1 VQRVDAPLHMLE
13 VQTVRE
19 LIVAGPEGPPHLS
32 AASGLV
38 QVGGR
43 AFVVADDENHLGVF
57 DLSNSEPGRL
67 IRLFDEELPL
77 PHKARKAAKA
87 DCEALLVLPAFGHY
101 PCGALMAM
109 GSGSRR
115 SRQRAALV
123 ALAASGEP
131 QGPTRTIDLAP
142 LLEPL
147 RDLIPD
153 LNVEGAFL
161 QGETLCLLQRGN
173 GRPAI
178 NARIDLSWR
187 HVQAWLAAAG
197 PAPRPTSITPFS
209 LGAID
214 GVPLTFTDGAALP
227 GGDWLFSAA
236 AEDTSDTYLD
246 GFCAGSAIGI
256 VDSGGTV
263 RTLKQLSLTCKV
275 EGIAASATV
284 HSIDLL
290 LVTDADDRS
299 QPALLLSASMPRCTF
314 NTTHRPTA
322 SPPAPHTASPPATP
336 ARDESFGA
344 APAAR
349 RRAR

>member
-1 VQRVDAPLHMLE
+1 MLE

-19 LIVAGPEGPPHLS
+19 LSVAGTEGLFHLS

-38 QVGGR
+38 KVGSR
-43 AFVVADDENHLGVF
+43 VFVVADDENHLGLF

-67 IRLFDEELPL
+67 VRLFEGELPL
-77 PHKARKAAKA
+77 HHKARKAAKA

-109 GSGSRR
+109 GSGSRP

-123 ALAASGEP
+123 ALDSAGEV
-131 QGPTRTIDLAP
+131 QGPTRAVDLAP

-147 RDLIPD
+147 HDLVPD
-153 LNVEGAFL
+153 LNIEGAFL

-173 GRPAI
+173 GRSAI

-187 HVQAWLAAAG
+187 HVQAWLAVAG
-197 PAPRPTSITPFS
+197 PAPRPISITPFS

-256 VDSGGTV
+256 VDAGGTV
-263 RTLKQLSLTCKV
+263 RTLEQLSLTCKI
-275 EGIAASATV
+275 EGIAASATDN
-284 HSIDLL
+284 SIDLL

-299 QPALLLSASMPRCTF
+299 QPALLLSTTL
-314 NTTHRPTA
+314 NTSHRPTA

-344 APAAR
+344 APATR